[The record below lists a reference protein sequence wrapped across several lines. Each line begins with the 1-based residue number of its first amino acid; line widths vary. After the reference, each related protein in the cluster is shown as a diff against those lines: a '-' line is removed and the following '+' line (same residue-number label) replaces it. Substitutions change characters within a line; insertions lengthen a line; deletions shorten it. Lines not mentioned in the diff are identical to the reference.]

1 MVAGSV
7 IPVRLALFVAVSA
20 CVHALMLAVPVT
32 AIRSQGSP
40 GPGVATTTL
49 LLRVAA
55 LPAKATPAPA
65 PDTAPEPQN
74 RAAVPDMAPETS
86 PVRTET
92 DLRPEPAPVPESRP
106 DPTASP
112 DGGRPPAEPT
122 AAIPIPQIVDPEYLP
137 SRLLDVYPKPMAEVP
152 MVYPD
157 AAASLDVSGRVT
169 LLLLIDE
176 LGSVV
181 DATVVEADPAG
192 YFEQAAVDT
201 FRGVLFAPGMRD
213 GRPVKSRLVVEVS
226 FEARTESARGAR

>member
-1 MVAGSV
+1 MVAGSGAL
-7 IPVRLALFVAVSA
+7 VRLALFVAVSA
-20 CVHALMLAVPVT
+20 CIHALILSVPVT
-32 AIRSQGSP
+32 AMRSQGPP
-40 GPGVATTTL
+40 GSGAAATML
-49 LLRVAA
+49 QLRLAT
-55 LPAKATPAPA
+55 LPAKPTPKAG
-65 PDTAPEPQN
+65 TAPSPEN
-74 RAAVPDMAPETS
+74 KAVVPDRVPDAS
-86 PVRTET
+86 PARIET
-92 DLRPEPAPVPESRP
+92 DPRPEPAPVTESPP
-106 DPTASP
+106 DSAAP
-112 DGGRPPAEPT
+112 GGAPPPAETT
-122 AAIPIPQIVDPEYLP
+122 AAIPIPQIADPEYLP

-157 AAASLDVSGRVT
+157 AAASIDMSGRVT

-181 DATVVEADPAG
+181 EASVVEANPAG

>member
-1 MVAGSV
+1 MLAGSGAL
-7 IPVRLALFVAVSA
+7 VRLALFVAVSA
-20 CVHALMLAVPVT
+20 CIHALMLAVPVT
-32 AIRSQGSP
+32 AMRSQGLP
-40 GPGVATTTL
+40 GAGAAAMTLQLRLAT
-49 LLRVAA
+49 
-55 LPAKATPAPA
+55 LPAKATPKAE
-65 PDTAPEPQN
+65 TAPTPEN
-74 RAAVPDMAPETS
+74 KTVVPDKVPDAS
-86 PVRTET
+86 PARIET
-92 DLRPEPAPVPESRP
+92 DPRPDPAPVPESAP
-106 DPTASP
+106 DSAAAS
-112 DGGRPPAEPT
+112 GGTPAPAETT
-122 AAIPIPQIVDPEYLP
+122 AAIPIPQIADTQYLP

-157 AAASLDVSGRVT
+157 AAASLDMSGRVT

-181 DATVVEADPAG
+181 EASVVEANPAG